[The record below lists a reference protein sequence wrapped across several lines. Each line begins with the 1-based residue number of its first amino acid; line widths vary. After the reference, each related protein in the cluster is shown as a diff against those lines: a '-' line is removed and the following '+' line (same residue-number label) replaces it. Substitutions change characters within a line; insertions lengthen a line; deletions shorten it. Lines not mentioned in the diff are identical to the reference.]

1 MLLLC
6 STSIV
11 NDTNELLV
19 AESERRA
26 KRVAL
31 LASLL
36 SYSRTTIR
44 RMIHYRARS
53 IAEQA
58 RDDYGSA
65 HSSVMLPSNTVS
77 LP

>member
-1 MLLLC
+1 MLLTC
-6 STSIV
+6 STLSV
-11 NDTNELLV
+11 NDTNALLV
-19 AESERRA
+19 AESEQQA

-36 SYSRTTIR
+36 SYSRTTIH

-58 RDDYGSA
+58 RDDYG
-65 HSSVMLPSNTVS
+65 
-77 LP
+77 